1 MNLTLYDCDEF
12 RRIEPKDVKQPQH
25 EKKMSLGS
33 SVALWGN
40 LVSMTLKGKILALLR
55 YLLLELQEAL
65 GLAGQLAEMFQLVF
79 QFPRSL
85 LEQQALSKGLRGHP
99 NR

>member
-1 MNLTLYDCDEF
+1 
-12 RRIEPKDVKQPQH
+12 
-25 EKKMSLGS
+25 
-33 SVALWGN
+33 
-40 LVSMTLKGKILALLR
+40 MTLKGKILALLR

>member
-1 MNLTLYDCDEF
+1 
-12 RRIEPKDVKQPQH
+12 
-25 EKKMSLGS
+25 
-33 SVALWGN
+33 
-40 LVSMTLKGKILALLR
+40 MTLEGTILALLW

-65 GLAGQLAEMFQLVF
+65 GLAEQLAEMFQLVF
-79 QFPRSL
+79 RSL

>member
-1 MNLTLYDCDEF
+1 
-12 RRIEPKDVKQPQH
+12 
-25 EKKMSLGS
+25 
-33 SVALWGN
+33 
-40 LVSMTLKGKILALLR
+40 MTLEGTILALLW

-65 GLAGQLAEMFQLVF
+65 GLAEQLAEMFQLVF
-79 QFPRSL
+79 RFPRPL